1 MSRTY
6 FLESEHRSLQV
17 ESLTRADDSFPRT
30 TEDESDGTEPGNG
43 FGRLPEPLQ
52 TVAGEY
58 CPANYPVSQTANNE
72 KLHTGS
78 ELYIPQGYR
87 QETWLQDGSSSETED
102 SEQYVPEFH
111 QMSSASVKQES
122 SNCTRNGDNGNYH
135 PQYQSTTV
143 PVTHGQNSDFLEIN
157 SDRCFEN
164 RKINGPSSKSTKD
177 VAVKEEPTDRSYV
190 EPLPITN
197 ISSAA
202 SQENGKRD
210 SCNDT
215 RLVSIEKKKSQR
227 VEIKISNFK
236 NRGERT
242 SANLKSNY
250 RYTDNSDFRITLRLL
265 TANNLIYPQRQQY
278 GNVTRDHRG
287 SSPPPSRPASA
298 SSSTSQWQST
308 FSVSSETF
316 LQRQESWNSEA
327 YAKRSGT
334 PTWTEL
340 GTQLDPRSSWDRQNG
355 CYQKKSS
362 PISTWNPDHIN
373 KRPSSA
379 TGVSAWSDVTVGYQ
393 QQRRG
398 SLQLWQFL
406 VALLDDPANAPCI
419 AWTGR
424 GMEFKLIEPEEV
436 ARRWGVQKNRPAMN
450 YDKLSRSLRYYYE
463 KGIMQKVA
471 GERYVYKFVC
481 DPEALFNMAYGT
493 GASSGIS
500 GEVPSSMVRS
510 HAVPGKG
517 AGGNE
522 VPDLMKHPATGYSDA
537 VFAMY
542 SNTAAVYGSSSLHHL
557 HQYLGGNEG
566 FKAPSSR
573 YHPHYPHQYGSNH
586 HHHHHH
592 PAPSYTETFLNY
604 SRLSSHEA
612 AFDSKAHELP
622 ARDSYTQETESTSRE
637 REPVSIPYDNVQR
650 SQLPA
655 STVPSQSSILDGAA
669 SSKLEQAPYTCLGVG
684 SCIKMVKTKSS
695 EQEEEGMGFKNKQKA
710 LDTLKILDGRDISY
724 QYHVITSF
732 VSRAKRTL
740 QITRDEEKLA
750 NLRDALKVFEDWVAD
765 YKENN
770 RGKENLAYLPI
781 ETIKAFRSLAKKYD
795 VWDDG
800 FFRAYMNEKG
810 DYKSLRNVK
819 VSNGDTTWDIE
830 RNRRLKEIINRIK
843 NDHVQWY
850 VTDVGDFR
858 GLPTKEH
865 VRCIVLGYSPDP
877 AKVKK
882 LAVQAREK
890 FNEEDDDMDVEEER
904 KPGKGAKRTR
914 DNSSSS
920 DSDSDSDSDSKPEK
934 KYAKRSSEAEENE
947 ENEKKENKLS
957 FKDKDKALQSIKSLE
972 GRDISYQF
980 YAISG
985 LVKRA
990 ERVISCTKDE
1000 QKIKNMREAIEIFEN
1015 WLTDYNVKGRSK
1027 ENFNYLTIDIVRA
1040 FKPLAE
1046 RYNIEDNGFLKIYEE
1061 VNGDYKKLRSVQFLE
1076 SNVTW
1081 DVKRNEHLRD
1091 LVNCIKEKHIQW
1103 FDTDV
1108 EFRGLPTAEHTRCIM
1123 WGFSHDVAKLKKL
1136 LPTLSKK
1143 LEPAD

>member
-1 MSRTY
+1 M
-6 FLESEHRSLQV
+6 
-17 ESLTRADDSFPRT
+17 
-30 TEDESDGTEPGNG
+30 
-43 FGRLPEPLQ
+43 
-52 TVAGEY
+52 
-58 CPANYPVSQTANNE
+58 
-72 KLHTGS
+72 
-78 ELYIPQGYR
+78 PQGYR

-135 PQYQSTTV
+135 SHYQSTTV
-143 PVTHGQNSDFLEIN
+143 PVTHGQNNDFLEIN

-164 RKINGPSSKSTKD
+164 RKINGPVSKNTKD

-202 SQENGKRD
+202 SQEN
-210 SCNDT
+210 
-215 RLVSIEKKKSQR
+215 
-227 VEIKISNFK
+227 
-236 NRGERT
+236 
-242 SANLKSNY
+242 
-250 RYTDNSDFRITLRLL
+250 
-265 TANNLIYPQRQQY
+265 ANNLIYPQRQQQQY

-316 LQRQESWNSEA
+316 LQRQENWNSEA

-340 GTQLDPRSSWDRQNG
+340 STQLDPRSSSWDRQNG

-522 VPDLMKHPATGYSDA
+522 VPDLMKHPAAGYSDA

-566 FKAPSSR
+566 FKTPSSR
-573 YHPHYPHQYGSNH
+573 YHSHYPHQYGSNH

-592 PAPSYTETFLNY
+592 AAPSYTETFLNY

-637 REPVSIPYDNVQR
+637 RELVSIPYDNVQR

-684 SCIKMVKTKSS
+684 SCIKMMKTKSS
-695 EQEEEGMGFKNKQKA
+695 EQEEGGIGFKNKQKA

-765 YKENN
+765 YKKNN

-781 ETIKAFRSLAKKYD
+781 ETIKAFRRLAKKYD

-810 DYKSLRNVK
+810 DYKSLRDVK
-819 VSNGDTTWDIE
+819 VLNGNTTWDIE

-850 VTDVGDFR
+850 ETDVGDFR

-877 AKVKK
+877 TKLKK
-882 LAVQAREK
+882 LAVQAHEK
-890 FNEEDDDMDVEEER
+890 FNEDDDMDEEEER
-904 KPGKGAKRTR
+904 KPGKGAKRVR
-914 DNSSSS
+914 DNLSSS
-920 DSDSDSDSDSKPEK
+920 DSDSEPEK
-934 KYAKRSSEAEENE
+934 KYTKRSSEAEENE
-947 ENEKKENKLS
+947 QNEKKQNMLS

-980 YAISG
+980 HAITG

-1000 QKIKNMREAIEIFEN
+1000 QKIKKMREAIQIFEN

-1040 FKPLAE
+1040 FKSLAE

-1061 VNGDYKKLRSVQFLE
+1061 VNGDYKKLRSVRFPE

-1081 DVKRNEHLRD
+1081 DVKRNEHLRE

-1108 EFRGLPTAEHTRCIM
+1108 ECRGLPTAEHTRCIM

-1143 LEPAD
+1143 FEPAD